1 MTDILHGL
9 HDDLPARCYHRSM
22 GISKSGLDLIHR
34 SPALFDL
41 ARQSPRPSTPAQALG
56 TAVHL
61 LVLEPGR
68 ALTDVVPDPFGAS
81 RSKDALAWRAEQSRK
96 AAEQRVDQSRKSV
109 QQHAEAVGK
118 DVKRAQKK
126 AQAKARKA
134 SKKVQAQV
142 KDVLN

>member
-1 MTDILHGL
+1 MSRVQMILDEPGVYRDIPIDQYHGG
-9 HDDLPARCYHRSM
+9 S

-81 RSKDALAWRAEQSRK
+81 RSKDALAWRAEQ
-96 AAEQRVDQSRKSV
+96 AAAGRIVL
-109 QQHAEAVGK
+109 
-118 DVKRAQKK
+118 AQGENT
-126 AQAKARKA
+126 
-134 SKKVQAQV
+134 
-142 KDVLN
+142 DP

>member
-22 GISKSGLDLIHR
+22 GISKSNLDLIHR

-68 ALTDVVPDPFGAS
+68 AVYRRDLATYAECLRSGEWPGYPEEIRELELPAWARVV
-81 RSKDALAWRAEQSRK
+81 
-96 AAEQRVDQSRKSV
+96 
-109 QQHAEAVGK
+109 
-118 DVKRAQKK
+118 
-126 AQAKARKA
+126 KAR
-134 SKKVQAQV
+134 
-142 KDVLN
+142 

>member
-9 HDDLPARCYHRSM
+9 HDDIPAARYHRGM

-68 ALTDVVPDPFGAS
+68 ALTEVVPDAFGAS
-81 RSKDALAWRAEQSRK
+81 RSKDALAWRAI
-96 AAEQRVDQSRKSV
+96 
-109 QQHAEAVGK
+109 G
-118 DVKRAQKK
+118 
-126 AQAKARKA
+126 
-134 SKKVQAQV
+134 
-142 KDVLN
+142 L